1 MLLSRSPL
9 KLKGRGRRWILS
21 SHRSKAVAAK
31 CCVIKPRLEPVP
43 YWLNCFPEV
52 FSAPFELRRNKPRR
66 LRQIR

>member
-1 MLLSRSPL
+1 L
-9 KLKGRGRRWILS
+9 
-21 SHRSKAVAAK
+21 ADQ
-31 CCVIKPRLEPVP
+31 EPVP